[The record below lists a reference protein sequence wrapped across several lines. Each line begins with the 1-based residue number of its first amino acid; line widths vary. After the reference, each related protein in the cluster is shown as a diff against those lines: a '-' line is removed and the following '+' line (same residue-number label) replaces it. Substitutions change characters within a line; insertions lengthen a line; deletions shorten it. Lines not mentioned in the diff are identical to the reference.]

1 MAEPNPPRA
10 ASRDP
15 FPRRLLVAA
24 LWCGAYGL
32 FWHFFWKPLP
42 PYEWVNA
49 AIIVAIL
56 LGTLPSERI
65 RNFTAAF
72 GYIAIAVIVQL
83 IFHQTLTAIVLTLL
97 GAFAV
102 YNGLAYLQQ
111 TRRRG

>member
-1 MAEPNPPRA
+1 MSDPETPTA
-10 ASRDP
+10 ATHDP

-24 LWCGAYGL
+24 LWCAAYGAMWY
-32 FWHFFWKPLP
+32 FYWKPLP
-42 PYEWVNA
+42 PYTWVNA

-56 LGTLPSERI
+56 LGTLPPERF

-72 GYIAIAVIVQL
+72 GYIAIAVIMQL

-102 YNGLAYLQQ
+102 YNGLGYLQQ